1 MIAGTYGAATLMI
14 MLLVTVEK
22 TNRVVSWR
30 HVTLP
35 CARGDSSE
43 DSADGRHPLK
53 LTKQCRRLIVVPGWR
68 CHFQLGLLVASSH

>member
-35 CARGDSSE
+35 CVRGDSSE
-43 DSADGRHPLK
+43 DSADARHVVPLK
-53 LTKQCRRLIVVPGWR
+53 LPHLCARLAVPFPAR
-68 CHFQLGLLVASSH
+68 FTS